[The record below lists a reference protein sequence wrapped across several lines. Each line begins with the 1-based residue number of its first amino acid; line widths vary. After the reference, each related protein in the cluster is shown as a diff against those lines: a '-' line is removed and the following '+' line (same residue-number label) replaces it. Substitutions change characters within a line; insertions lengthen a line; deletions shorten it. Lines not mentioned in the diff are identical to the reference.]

1 MSPESKD
8 FKLFTDMWNMLE
20 GENHG
25 GVTVE
30 NLLYF
35 LLIIRGAKFH
45 RRVANDEQVDSSKT
59 DFFKNAKIGDKG

>member
-1 MSPESKD
+1 
-8 FKLFTDMWNMLE
+8 MWNILE
-20 GENHG
+20 GEKNG

-35 LLIIRGAKFH
+35 LLIIRGAKFP
-45 RRVANDEQVDSSKT
+45 RRVADDEQVDSSKT

>member
-20 GENHG
+20 GEKLG

-35 LLIIRGAKFH
+35 LLIIRGAKFP
-45 RRVANDEQVDSSKT
+45 RRVVDHEQVDSSKT
-59 DFFKNAKIGDKG
+59 EFFRNAKIGDKG